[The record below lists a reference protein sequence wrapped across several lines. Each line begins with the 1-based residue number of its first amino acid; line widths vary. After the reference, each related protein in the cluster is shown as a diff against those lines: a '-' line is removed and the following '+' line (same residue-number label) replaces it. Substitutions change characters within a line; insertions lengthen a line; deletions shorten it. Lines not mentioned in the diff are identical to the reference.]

1 MKMCFLGEDI
11 LDTKKIILKV
21 YGLFPKYL
29 MHIDGAGIFQKKTF
43 LSFRIHYGTQNR
55 CYAAYVT
62 AFQKTKFY
70 KRDGKM
76 SKKRH

>member
-1 MKMCFLGEDI
+1 MCCLGEDI

-21 YGLFPKYL
+21 CRLFPKYL

-43 LSFRIHYGTQNR
+43 SPFRIHNGIQNR

-62 AFQKTKFY
+62 AFQKTNFY

>member
-1 MKMCFLGEDI
+1 MCCLGGDI

-21 YGLFPKYL
+21 CRLFPKYL
-29 MHIDGAGIFQKKTF
+29 MHIDGAGIFQKRTF
-43 LSFRIHYGTQNR
+43 SAFRIHKGIQNR